1 LSTWSDLSTTS
12 LGMSDKGMY
21 PWEEIYAMDLRVKKH
36 KTLMT
41 AAQNSNQ
48 QLST

>member
-1 LSTWSDLSTTS
+1 
-12 LGMSDKGMY
+12 
-21 PWEEIYAMDLRVKKH
+21 MDLRVKKH